1 MRIDHEDTWLE
12 HFHGYLRLQYLPHSA
27 QRFPHFVHDW
37 KVRLTEQLPHSLH
50 DVHIDWILVTFCSLS
65 FQVNKA
71 LFILHIFQTSSY
83 AHSCYPFVAT
93 ISWLQI
99 QLRAGFD
106 WQVCGEIFMAM
117 SNYCDGFFDF
127 SNPLPCCTRPSTIVW
142 FGFLFFTSWVWK
154 MFEILR
160 EMEDS
165 AWGEEE
171 YCEDTIPITQ
181 SNG

>member
-106 WQVCGEIFMAM
+106 WQVCGEINLHGHVKLLWWVLWFLQSTAM
-117 SNYCDGFFDF
+117 LHKTFN
-127 SNPLPCCTRPSTIVW
+127 NRLVW
-142 FGFLFFTSWVWK
+142 FFVFYIMSLKDVWNTS
-154 MFEILR
+154 R
-160 EMEDS
+160 D
-165 AWGEEE
+165 G
-171 YCEDTIPITQ
+171 
-181 SNG
+181 G